1 MVTPRNRVKI
11 LKSRK
16 IRFFL
21 AYANDNFKVASC
33 NDASGRPE
41 LTIQIADS
49 YYTNNLSGQ
58 EGFALADGY
67 YSKAIAEDDLD
78 FTFSDDADGMST
90 KLTMKFENEIRH
102 MNFFRNYFEL
112 HLGHW
117 FISD

>member
-1 MVTPRNRVKI
+1 MIKDR
-11 LKSRK
+11 
-16 IRFFL
+16 
-21 AYANDNFKVASC
+21 
-33 NDASGRPE
+33 RPE
-41 LTIQIADS
+41 LTIQVAES
-49 YYTNNLSGQ
+49 YYTNNLSGR
-58 EGFALADGY
+58 EGFVLDGGF
-67 YSKAIAEDDLD
+67 YSKKIAEGDLD

>member
-1 MVTPRNRVKI
+1 MIKDR
-11 LKSRK
+11 
-16 IRFFL
+16 
-21 AYANDNFKVASC
+21 
-33 NDASGRPE
+33 RPE
-41 LTIQIADS
+41 LTIQVAES
-49 YYTNNLSGQ
+49 YYTNNLSGR
-58 EGFALADGY
+58 EGFFLDGGF
-67 YSKAIAEDDLD
+67 YSKKIAEGDLD